1 MSAPRAGPSPD
12 RLPSRSGQSGS
23 ARRPPGKH
31 WFLALADATCA
42 PSAAATLG
50 VDRVLLHVASEDSVF
65 ARFNRSA
72 VRQLTRVDQREATVS
87 LVRGRRRIAATVD
100 LGGDIDADIASLRA
114 LRDGLARDLAL
125 VPEDPHLRLPE
136 VVVDTDRDDG
146 DPGDAVYAATR
157 QAPAATGA
165 SEGMDADGT
174 TTTLRAVVDQVVT
187 EARGLDFVGIHVDG
201 PVVAA
206 FADSRGQRNWHRVRQ
221 HQLDWSL
228 FCQGD
233 PATRGR
239 AVKSRL
245 AGRRWDADA
254 FTRRM
259 ALARSR
265 LALLERPPVP
275 LAPGA
280 RRAWLEPAAVADMLG
295 MLAWSGFGL
304 KDRRTGTS
312 ALGMLVDGD
321 AALSPL
327 FRLTE
332 ATADGIAPL
341 FTRTGQV
348 KPDAVLLVDGG
359 RDAGALVSP
368 RSAAEFGVEA
378 NADESET
385 PSSLALSAGT
395 LDPAQA
401 AALVGTGLVVGN
413 LWYLNWSDRQRCR
426 MTGMTRFACF
436 RVEGGELLGP
446 IEPMRFDDSFL
457 RLFGESLVGLAGD
470 AQAMPSDDTYGR
482 RHLGSITAPS
492 ALLAD
497 MRFTS

>member
-1 MSAPRAGPSPD
+1 RLRVRSPDPRRRAPRGRAQSQLPRRLRDLLAQPRHGGRRIDARAARHPLLRQGRADAGGPGRPRLAGLPVRRHRRLRRCLMSAPRAGPSPD
-12 RLPSRSGQSGS
+12 RLPSRSGQSGA

-245 AGRRWDADA
+245 AGR
-254 FTRRM
+254 
-259 ALARSR
+259 
-265 LALLERPPVP
+265 
-275 LAPGA
+275 
-280 RRAWLEPAAVADMLG
+280 
-295 MLAWSGFGL
+295 
-304 KDRRTGTS
+304 
-312 ALGMLVDGD
+312 
-321 AALSPL
+321 
-327 FRLTE
+327 
-332 ATADGIAPL
+332 
-341 FTRTGQV
+341 
-348 KPDAVLLVDGG
+348 
-359 RDAGALVSP
+359 
-368 RSAAEFGVEA
+368 
-378 NADESET
+378 
-385 PSSLALSAGT
+385 
-395 LDPAQA
+395 
-401 AALVGTGLVVGN
+401 
-413 LWYLNWSDRQRCR
+413 
-426 MTGMTRFACF
+426 
-436 RVEGGELLGP
+436 
-446 IEPMRFDDSFL
+446 
-457 RLFGESLVGLAGD
+457 
-470 AQAMPSDDTYGR
+470 
-482 RHLGSITAPS
+482 
-492 ALLAD
+492 
-497 MRFTS
+497 